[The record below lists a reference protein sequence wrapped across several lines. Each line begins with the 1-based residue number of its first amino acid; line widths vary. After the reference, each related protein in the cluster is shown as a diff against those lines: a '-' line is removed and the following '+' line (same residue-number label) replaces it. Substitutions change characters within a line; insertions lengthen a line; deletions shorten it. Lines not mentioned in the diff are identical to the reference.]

1 MDVNNSRTP
10 FFKGI
15 TRTILVPSSDLTN
28 KISITQKTEI
38 VDLFSSY
45 ILKETE
51 TTARRGASKI
61 SENTLHRGGGEEGG
75 VHFYSN
81 VINDW
86 YRGVANK
93 NKAHR
98 A

>member
-1 MDVNNSRTP
+1 MHNFST
-10 FFKGI
+10 FFWF
-15 TRTILVPSSDLTN
+15 N
-28 KISITQKTEI
+28 KQNLYNTEI

-86 YRGVANK
+86 YRGVAKK

-98 A
+98 AWEGGAILDLER

>member
-1 MDVNNSRTP
+1 M
-10 FFKGI
+10 
-15 TRTILVPSSDLTN
+15 
-28 KISITQKTEI
+28 
-38 VDLFSSY
+38 
-45 ILKETE
+45 KETE
-51 TTARRGASKI
+51 STARRGASKI

-98 A
+98 AWEGGAILDLERQVFFTVGPLSRRVSQLISVYPQRKVSYENEGGIY